1 MKARSPMIR
10 PFNSSDT
17 DAVMQAWH
25 KASALAHP
33 FLSDDLIAK
42 ADALIRNTFLPMA
55 DTSVIEQEGQ
65 VVGFIALLGHQVGGL
80 FLDPAYHRCGL
91 GKALMDH
98 AAQNHPVLELEVFR
112 DNAIGRGF
120 YATYGFEELEEKIDD
135 FSGLPVLRLHYS
147 TT

>member
-1 MKARSPMIR
+1 MKARSTMIR
-10 PFNSSDT
+10 AFTATDT

-33 FLSDDLIAK
+33 FLSNDLIAK

-55 DTSVIEQEGQ
+55 ETAVLEQDGQ
-65 VVGFIALLGHQVGGL
+65 VMGFIALLGHQVGGL
-80 FLDPAYHRCGL
+80 FLDPAYHGRGL

-98 AAQNHPVLELEVFR
+98 AAQSHPVLELEVFR
-112 DNAIGRGF
+112 DNTIGRRF

-135 FSGLPVLRLHYS
+135 FSGLPVLHLRYAQD
-147 TT
+147 

>member
-1 MKARSPMIR
+1 MKARSTMIR
-10 PFNSSDT
+10 AFTASDT
-17 DAVMQAWH
+17 DSVMQAWH

-55 DTSVIEQEGQ
+55 ETAVLEQDGQ

-80 FLDPAYHRCGL
+80 FLDPAYHGRGL

-98 AAQNHPVLELEVFR
+98 AAQRHPVLELEVFR
-112 DNAIGRGF
+112 DNTIGRGF
-120 YATYGFEELEEKIDD
+120 YAAYGFEELEEKIDD
-135 FSGLPVLRLHYS
+135 FSGLPVLHLRYAQD
-147 TT
+147 

>member
-1 MKARSPMIR
+1 MKARSTMIR
-10 PFNSSDT
+10 AFTATDT

-33 FLSDDLIAK
+33 FLSNDLIAK

-55 DTSVIEQEGQ
+55 ETAVLEQDGQ
-65 VVGFIALLGHQVGGL
+65 VVGFIALLDHQVGGL
-80 FLDPAYHRCGL
+80 FLDPAYHGRGL

-98 AAQNHPVLELEVFR
+98 AAQSHPVLELEVFR
-112 DNAIGRGF
+112 DNTIGRRF

-135 FSGLPVLRLHYS
+135 FSGLPVLHLRYAQD
-147 TT
+147 